1 MTRKVYLRK
10 KVAIPRLI
18 QVQEFEPT
26 FGNEVTISHPPLQ
39 TELELQFEKPIDQN
53 LSIVIRKG
61 MRECTKHPLY
71 PLSHVVSFKKLSPS
85 HKSFFTSLS
94 NVHIPTTL
102 FEALSNE
109 NWRQAMNI
117 EMEALKKNKTWE
129 LVDLFMG
136 KRLVGCKW
144 VYIVKYRADGTLEK
158 YKTRLVAKGYVQTY
172 NMDYLKTFA
181 TVAKMNTFGVLLSLA
196 TNYNRD
202 LQ

>member
-1 MTRKVYLRK
+1 
-10 KVAIPRLI
+10 
-18 QVQEFEPT
+18 
-26 FGNEVTISHPPLQ
+26 
-39 TELELQFEKPIDQN
+39 
-53 LSIVIRKG
+53 
-61 MRECTKHPLY
+61 
-71 PLSHVVSFKKLSPS
+71 
-85 HKSFFTSLS
+85 
-94 NVHIPTTL
+94 
-102 FEALSNE
+102 
-109 NWRQAMNI
+109 MNI

-202 LQ
+202 LQQFDIKNAFLNGDLEEEIYMEVFLDLEVIQPLKRCVN